1 MTIKDEIAGLKNAVF
16 IQGHWVDEL
25 VDKLVSEFKINKKNI
40 KVEDRLK
47 NKKKG
52 VIFMPKEMIK
62 DYIGKK
68 VSITVFNNAFAFNG
82 ILESF
87 EGNWIKVSTK
97 KNIQIINIDHIQ
109 SIVISK

>member
-1 MTIKDEIAGLKNAVF
+1 MEF
-16 IQGHWVDEL
+16 IFPILIIIVVL
-25 VDKLVSEFKINKKNI
+25 SMNTNSYKLI
-40 KVEDRLK
+40 K

-52 VIFMPKEMIK
+52 VIVMPKEMIK
-62 DYIGKK
+62 DYIGKH

>member
-1 MTIKDEIAGLKNAVF
+1 MELLLPLLIVIVVLSMNTNAY
-16 IQGHWVDEL
+16 
-25 VDKLVSEFKINKKNI
+25 KL
-40 KVEDRLK
+40 LK

>member
-1 MTIKDEIAGLKNAVF
+1 MELIFPILIIIVLLSMNTNTYKF
-16 IQGHWVDEL
+16 I
-25 VDKLVSEFKINKKNI
+25 
-40 KVEDRLK
+40 
-47 NKKKG
+47 KKKRKG
-52 VIFMPKEMIK
+52 EIVMPKEMIK

-68 VSITVFNNAFAFNG
+68 VSITVFNSAFAFNG

-97 KNIQIINIDHIQ
+97 KNIQIINVDHIQ